1 MSSMICSTIRR
12 GLRMKLKDK
21 FYVLFIYTYSNPK
34 HVFRLFILTY
44 ITTYAF
50 VFDSMKPEGP
60 LMVVVN

>member
-1 MSSMICSTIRR
+1 
-12 GLRMKLKDK
+12 MKLKDK

-44 ITTYAF
+44 ITTYVF

-60 LMVVVN
+60 LMFVVN